1 MYNTEKF
8 YLVTEANILASDNI
22 GTQVY
27 TFTGEKARENA
38 YNKLYSLWA
47 YGVKPTSDDTRQLLS
62 ATLTEYSGSRAVML
76 ESKVFDYR
84 QPEPAPEP
92 EPEPE
97 EQ

>member
-8 YLVTEANILASDNI
+8 YLVTEANVMANDSI

-27 TFTGEKARENA
+27 AYTGEGAKDDA
-38 YNKLYSLWA
+38 YNKLYRLWA
-47 YGVKPTSDDTRQLLS
+47 YGVKPDEGETRQYFS
-62 ATLTEYSGSRAVML
+62 ATLTEYNHGNAIML

-84 QPEPAPEP
+84 SAPAPEP

-97 EQ
+97 E